1 MLEIRNLSKS
11 YGEKKAVCNL
21 NLIVEDGDI
30 MGFIGKNGAGKTT
43 TLKSCLGIVGIDK
56 GEILLDGVSILKE
69 PIVCKKKMAY
79 VPDNPQLDEYMTG
92 IQYLNFIADIYAV
105 PSQNRKYIIEKLA
118 STFQMEPHLNSLIS
132 SYSHGMKQ
140 KLALIAAFSHAPKLL
155 ILDEPFVGLDPEA
168 FIILK
173 EQMKELCAD
182 GSSVLFSSHILDV
195 VEKVCNKVAVI
206 KQGHLLYSGPTVEIT
221 GTKGLEEVFM
231 EMNSDENFITSIE
244 NNLIQLCR
252 LNQLRYADN
261 QKRRN
266 TIYLYIFVGTI
277 LIGGLVYLSY
287 SLNIVFSLSWTLDE
301 IIINLI
307 LPVIL
312 ICMILNVFISIFWG
326 SGLLLSDTNI
336 DNLLAFPVPL
346 MVLIISKLSIL
357 YLVQAVLDMTL
368 LFPMAVLF
376 GLTADMKIS
385 YYPVMAG
392 VVLLFLSFPVFWERL
407 LEQKFI
413 IY

>member
-92 IQYLNFIADIYAV
+92 IEYLNFIADIYAV

-173 EQMKELCAD
+173 EQMKEFTIFRPD
-182 GSSVLFSSHILDV
+182 SRNHR
-195 VEKVCNKVAVI
+195 NKGV
-206 KQGHLLYSGPTVEIT
+206 GRSFYG
-221 GTKGLEEVFM
+221 
-231 EMNSDENFITSIE
+231 DE
-244 NNLIQLCR
+244 
-252 LNQLRYADN
+252 
-261 QKRRN
+261 
-266 TIYLYIFVGTI
+266 
-277 LIGGLVYLSY
+277 
-287 SLNIVFSLSWTLDE
+287 
-301 IIINLI
+301 
-307 LPVIL
+307 
-312 ICMILNVFISIFWG
+312 
-326 SGLLLSDTNI
+326 
-336 DNLLAFPVPL
+336 
-346 MVLIISKLSIL
+346 
-357 YLVQAVLDMTL
+357 
-368 LFPMAVLF
+368 
-376 GLTADMKIS
+376 
-385 YYPVMAG
+385 
-392 VVLLFLSFPVFWERL
+392 
-407 LEQKFI
+407 
-413 IY
+413 